1 MSYAVLSFVKCSEKL
16 HIGATTRTRS
26 ARLQRQARHH
36 RSSTDRYQHGSKT
49 VHVLL
54 DVSYSVP
61 NFVKSDEKSHIV
73 AVTRTRPARLLER
86 LRHHRSSPD
95 RRQYGAQHRARV
107 VGHVVRGAELRE
119 EQYEVPNRS

>member
-16 HIGATTRTRS
+16 HIGAT
-26 ARLQRQARHH
+26 
-36 RSSTDRYQHGSKT
+36 
-49 VHVLL
+49 
-54 DVSYSVP
+54 
-61 NFVKSDEKSHIV
+61 
-73 AVTRTRPARLLER
+73 TRTRPARLLER